1 MSIEYKV
8 IGRNIRAARKQR
20 NMTQEAVAEA
30 IDMSPQ
36 HFGKVERGDRKINLQ
51 RLSELSVLLD
61 VTLESLVTGCVVAD
75 NHAHMPSG
83 HIEGIE
89 EFWRASKCCLRDAPK
104 RHCAS
109 CFVYAAILPMKIKR
123 EIRTDARSI
132 ERVFAFYRHL
142 IFKNK
147 YSSKASRAPP
157 SKRKNAEIVSQK
169 AV

>member
-89 EFWRASKCCLRDAPK
+89 EFL
-104 RHCAS
+104 
-109 CFVYAAILPMKIKR
+109 
-123 EIRTDARSI
+123 ESI
-132 ERVFAFYRHL
+132 EML
-142 IFKNK
+142 
-147 YSSKASRAPP
+147 SKGCS
-157 SKRKNAEIVSQK
+157 EK
-169 AV
+169 ALRLMLRICRDIADEDKKGDSH